1 MILDE
6 EEDKGALFYK
16 DSCKGCACPWP
27 PSYRQQIKRLQK
39 GHLTYQYQP
48 QRDRG
53 SPPLNKKIYIVFP
66 DLPG

>member
-1 MILDE
+1 MMKKI
-6 EEDKGALFYK
+6 KVPCFIWIPVKAVH
-16 DSCKGCACPWP
+16 ACLWP
-27 PSYRQQIKRLQK
+27 SSYCQQIKRLQK
-39 GHLTYQYQP
+39 GHLTYQNQP